1 MIMLLTPALT
11 PYITGYM
18 QTANTES
25 KNSQIW
31 ESVETNLIRYKPTG
45 GYYVKAKLHGRK
57 IKESLGTDNLI
68 AARRLLSSWM
78 AKARGRVGKA
88 GGGKM
93 SATMGALIEEYKAWL
108 SNRIQA
114 PRTTEFRLECLGDI
128 VRTWPRFELLKV
140 NNVSRHD
147 VTTWRDSLV
156 TKHSLSNSR
165 ANGMLGTLRQMF
177 ELAEGRG
184 LLLHDPPTMRLRGL
198 PVKPKKMHLPSKA
211 AFEKLRERVYAGSP
225 EGGVL
230 FDFLQLSGCRID
242 SARHTRWGDVDWEK
256 GELCFVKAKRGS
268 YTIPLFRTLREFLE
282 KLKPADVKPTQRITK
297 VDSIKK
303 VLGNACASLAKNG
316 VGIQHLSH
324 HDLRH
329 WFATRCIELAVDI
342 PTLSRWLGHK
352 DGGALAMR
360 VYGHLRNEHSQAMAQ
375 KI

>member
-1 MIMLLTPALT
+1 
-11 PYITGYM
+11 M
-18 QTANTES
+18 QTVKTES
-25 KNSQIW
+25 KNALIW

-57 IKESLGTDNLI
+57 VRESLDTDNLI
-68 AARRLLSSWM
+68 SARRLLSAWM
-78 AKARGRVGKA
+78 AKARGRVGKT
-88 GGGKM
+88 GGKT
-93 SATMGALIEEYKAWL
+93 SATMGGLIEEYKAWL
-108 SNRIQA
+108 SNRVQA

-128 VRTWPRFELLKV
+128 VKTWPRFELLKV

-156 TKHSLSNSR
+156 SKHDLSHSR
-165 ANGMLGTLRQMF
+165 ANGMLGTVRQMF

-184 LLLHDPPTMRLRGL
+184 LLLHDPPTMRIKGL
-198 PVKPKKMHLPSKA
+198 PVQPKKMRLPSKA
-211 AFEKLRERVYAGSP
+211 AFEKLRERIYAGSP
-225 EGGVL
+225 EGGEL

-242 SARHTRWGDVDWEK
+242 SAKHAHWGDVDWEK

-268 YTIPLFRTLREFLE
+268 YTIPLFKSLREFLE
-282 KLKPADVKPTQRITK
+282 KLKPANAKPTQRITK

-303 VLGNACASLAKNG
+303 VMGNSCASLARNG
-316 VGIQHLSH
+316 IAIQHLSH